1 MTLEVSKLSGWLN
14 ADASCRESKGRHT
27 VRGEVYGSG
36 HSRQRA
42 TAAQAACRRGL
53 DCIILRAGHGEE
65 RTSNMPP
72 VEPRPGP
79 PPFPRGPPPMVMTL
93 EVSKLSGWLNTLVPC
108 RESERGHTGRGEV
121 YGPEGGASSVQ
132 GRARLQITG
141 PRHGKERTRNMLFMS
156 LTLEVSTLSGWL
168 NAYAFCRE
176 SKRGH
181 TVRGEVCWPRGGRRR
196 ATTAQAACR
205 GRRDCGLGAGHGVER
220 T

>member
-1 MTLEVSKLSGWLN
+1 M
-14 ADASCRESKGRHT
+14 
-27 VRGEVYGSG
+27 RGEVWAEGGRTWAGGSA
-36 HSRQRA
+36 RA
-42 TAAQAACRRGL
+42 AYTRGEGPTVKAGGPMAC
-53 DCIILRAGHGEE
+53 AE
-65 RTSNMPP
+65 RTENMPYMF
-72 VEPRPGP
+72 V
-79 PPFPRGPPPMVMTL
+79 TL

-181 TVRGEVCWPRGGRRR
+181 TVRGGVRAGR
-196 ATTAQAACR
+196 
-205 GRRDCGLGAGHGVER
+205 
-220 T
+220 